1 MGCHRRHHPHHLGKT
16 LRVTTV
22 SIADRAPWLR
32 DEALQA
38 LLAALSEDGEEAR
51 IAGGAIR
58 NALLGEAAGD
68 IDIAT
73 TNLPDETIARA
84 GKAGFKAIPTGYE
97 HGTITVVAAGVP
109 HEVTTL
115 RADVETDGRRARVL
129 FGRDWKQDAERRDFT
144 MNALY
149 AMADGTVV
157 DLVGG
162 LADIE
167 TRTLRFIGHPEDRI
181 REDYLRILRFFRFFA
196 RYGAGRPDSEGL
208 KACARLK
215 DGLDGLSAERVW
227 SELKKL
233 LEAADPSRA
242 LLWMR
247 QSGVLT
253 RILPES
259 EKWGID
265 AVHGLV
271 AAERDLGWSPDYLLR
286 LASIV
291 PPDPVRVGAMALRLK
306 TANAERDRLV
316 GWAAAPAIAPTM
328 AEGDLAKL
336 AYRAGRGGIAD
347 RLALSLAGARAR
359 AAADDKALVE
369 AGGYVRLRRFL
380 DGWTAPKFPLAGADL
395 IAIGVPAGPK
405 MGNLLRDLEEAWID
419 AGFTP
424 DRAGLLERAQGVK
437 GQYL

>member
-1 MGCHRRHHPHHLGKT
+1 M
-16 LRVTTV
+16 TTI

-32 DEALQA
+32 DDALQA
-38 LLAALSEDGEEAR
+38 LLAALSEGGEEAR
-51 IAGGAIR
+51 IAGGAVR
-58 NALLGEAAGD
+58 NALLGEEAGD

-84 GKAGFKAIPTGYE
+84 ERAGFKSIPTGYE
-97 HGTITVVAAGVP
+97 HGTITVVAKGVP

-167 TRTLRFIGHPEDRI
+167 TRTLRFIGNPEDRI

-196 RYGAGRPDSEGL
+196 RYGAGRPDSAGL
-208 KACARLK
+208 MACARHK
-215 DGLDGLSAERVW
+215 EGLDGLSAERVW
-227 SELKKL
+227 SEFKKL
-233 LEAADPSRA
+233 LSATDPSRA

-265 AVHGLV
+265 AVHGLI
-271 AAERDLGWSPDYLLR
+271 AAERDFGWSPDHLLR

-291 PPDPVRVGAMALRLK
+291 PPDPVRVGALAMRFKA
-306 TANAERDRLV
+306 ANAERDRLV

-336 AYRAGRGGIAD
+336 VYRAGREGIAD
-347 RLALSLAGARAR
+347 RLALSLASARVR
-359 AAADDKALVE
+359 AATDDKALLE

-380 DGWTAPKFPLAGADL
+380 DGWKAPKFPLAGADL
-395 IAIGVPAGPK
+395 IALGVPAGPK
-405 MGNLLRDLEEAWID
+405 MGNLMRDLEETWVE

-424 DRAGLLERAQGVK
+424 DRGGLLKTAETLK
-437 GQYL
+437 NQYL